1 MFQREIALLVQRT
14 SERSALFPYECKN
27 IFMQYLKKPHLN
39 ALWIQPFPKAKMYSC
54 ILDDLQ
60 LENCAANAPIFPR
73 KRFKIKKINERE
85 AGKASLEPLT
95 QIHAF
100 K

>member
-1 MFQREIALLVQRT
+1 
-14 SERSALFPYECKN
+14 
-27 IFMQYLKKPHLN
+27 
-39 ALWIQPFPKAKMYSC
+39 MYSC

-60 LENCAANAPIFPR
+60 LENCAANAPILPC

-85 AGKASLEPLT
+85 AGKASLEPVT